1 MPKHLNNKLKIEP
14 DNGFIYCERM
24 NKWGKWEQE
33 RENGRERE
41 RQKKNIKSQ
50 IDCFGSLMN
59 YLTC

>member
-41 RQKKNIKSQ
+41 RETEKKYKKPNRL
-50 IDCFGSLMN
+50 FW
-59 YLTC
+59 